1 MPKVF
6 ILQESLPER
15 DRPPKDLSSL
25 DRYGEPVY
33 ILHRFDRGTDNPS
46 RSLSKFRAAF
56 RELDPE
62 KDFILNLGSDPV
74 SSVLAGIALSELEI
88 DELTFLKWERSY
100 DPESNKSGYYV
111 PVKVLLFL

>member
-25 DRYGEPVY
+25 ERYGEPIF

-46 RSLSKFRAAF
+46 RSLSKFRVAF
-56 RELDPE
+56 REFNPE
-62 KDFILNLGSDPV
+62 EDFVLNLGSDPV

-88 DELTFLKWERSY
+88 DEVTFLRWERSY
-100 DPESNKSGYYV
+100 DPCFPKSGYYV
-111 PVKVLLFL
+111 PVKVLLFP